1 MLRQI
6 VPIFFNNIKRCY
18 SLSSRRCDKPI
29 NSSSSSSHDEN
40 FHSIDECEKTI
51 KQIESEGPIDFACL
65 EPIGLDWS
73 SLPDE
78 DFSHLDALDDLES
91 TEGSSNSTK
100 SMKGS
105 EPTVSSANFGQN
117 AGSDEI
123 KHFFSLDEIAA
134 FFIPNLGNKQRPVFI
149 LSSSFRNRLH
159 DV

>member
-29 NSSSSSSHDEN
+29 NSC
-40 FHSIDECEKTI
+40 IDECEKTI